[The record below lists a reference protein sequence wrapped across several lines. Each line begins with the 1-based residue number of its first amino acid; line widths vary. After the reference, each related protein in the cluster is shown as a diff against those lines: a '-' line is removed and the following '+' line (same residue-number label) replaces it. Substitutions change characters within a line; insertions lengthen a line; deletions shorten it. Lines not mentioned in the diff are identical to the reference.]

1 MKRVVRYEPCPSCR
15 SKGRDTRG
23 DNLVRYADG
32 GGHCFSCG
40 RHESSPVTA
49 EKLFNRKEV
58 DDGTKSILPGDFT
71 REVPTAAWKWLFQY
85 GLPYSYWK
93 ERCGY
98 SPKDERLVFL
108 IGEPV
113 AFSIGR
119 LIPQSG
125 APVDGHGS
133 VDDSGGSA
141 ARGLGRLSPVHGT
154 SSGGRGQQQGNH
166 ASRRKW
172 YVWGDSHKH
181 CEIVSPSDPG
191 RVKTVVLVED
201 LISAHKVGQIT
212 TAIPLFGTVVH
223 PCHLYYLMQQDKPIT
238 LWLDKD
244 QEQNVQKTAL
254 RLQSLVDV
262 PVRVVVTDD
271 DPKKLPYE
279 VIESLL

>member
-1 MKRVVRYEPCPSCR
+1 MKRVVRYEACPRCR
-15 SKGRDTRG
+15 SNGRDTRG
-23 DNLVRYADG
+23 DNLVVYNDG
-32 GGHCFSCG
+32 GSHCFSCQYHVHG
-40 RHESSPVTA
+40 GARNVFLES
-49 EKLFNRKEV
+49 LEV
-58 DDGTKSILPGDFT
+58 ENGTKSSLPGDFT
-71 REVPTAAWKWLFQY
+71 REVPTAAWKWLLQY
-85 GLPYSYWK
+85 GLPYSYWQ

-98 SPKDERLVFL
+98 SPKDERLVFTV
-108 IGEPV
+108 GNPV

-119 LIPQSG
+119 LIPQPRTDGSG
-125 APVDGHGS
+125 SPTE
-133 VDDSGGSA
+133 SGRSNTSGQGGESA
-141 ARGLGRLSPVHGT
+141 VHGMGAGER
-154 SSGGRGQQQGNH
+154 SKQQGNH

-181 CEIVSPSDPG
+181 CEIVTPANSG
-191 RVKTVVLVED
+191 YNKTVVLVED
-201 LISAHKVGQIT
+201 LISAHKVGQVT

-262 PVRVVVTDD
+262 PVRVVITDD

-279 VIESLL
+279 VIESLI